1 MSVRVTIMRVGAAT
15 YGVGGV
21 KGKKD
26 GNRERGRPID
36 DPHNAA

>member
-1 MSVRVTIMRVGAAT
+1 MRVGAAT

-26 GNRERGRPID
+26 GDRERGRRPVSSLVEGKVSY
-36 DPHNAA
+36 HG